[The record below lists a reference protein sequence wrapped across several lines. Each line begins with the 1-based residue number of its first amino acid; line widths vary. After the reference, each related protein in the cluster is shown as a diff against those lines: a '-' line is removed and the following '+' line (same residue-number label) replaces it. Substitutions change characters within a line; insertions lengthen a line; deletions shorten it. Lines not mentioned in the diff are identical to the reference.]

1 MKFATLNVTSM
12 LQYILAVNAVEADLL
27 CCQEVTL
34 LRCKRAQA
42 EEYLRNWCC
51 HWGPPPPGRLCRSS
65 GSRST
70 TNAANGGLS
79 TLVQRPIPAYDT
91 MAALSHVAVRS
102 PDRVSHTVVAT
113 GTGSTFVHV
122 FNVYCP
128 SGNGRAENEEREDM
142 LEKVLFAAADSLGD
156 VPILVM
162 GDLNTEEDRSPV
174 LRKALRN
181 GWSDAA
187 ELHHARTG
195 NTPPP
200 PTFTSART
208 SGTRID
214 RILLNRIAACA
225 FRQCVTTAVNV
236 PGHRLVTVTLDIAA
250 LRQSVWRF
258 KVPREIPTEG
268 GSKWDLSDAE
278 ADREAVQRLAN
289 SEFAERLAAQR
300 VEEAWLEWS
309 RVSEQ
314 YLQDAFAV
322 PVEERGRGSGRGMK
336 TLPRRV
342 CVTAG
347 TATDGSGAA
356 NSRQLR
362 LRKAIHRMER
372 ICSYLAQRRGPEAVP
387 HEVSLCWQNC
397 KRLAQACM
405 EGDQGAGGFPDHEK
419 AKQLLT
425 ALREETSRLGRE
437 GSAARF
443 TKYRDK
449 LNERADASRRCLAT
463 VCAGRAEPSGV
474 LRTGAKMTANVDEM
488 DEVLHTA
495 WDAILRKYK
504 DRPEPEYGPFRD
516 RFQEHIDTHL
526 MEPGTITGE
535 ELRTLL
541 RKKPKKSASGVDGW
555 RMAELRELP
564 LPLLNALADVMN
576 LVEVTGVWPASMTTA
591 LVSMVPKDES
601 QDPLHTRPITVT
613 SAVYRL
619 WACRRLADIVLWQEK
634 WIEEGQKGF
643 RPGHRIEDVLM
654 EIGLEMEDAL
664 LDGEP
669 LYGVALDFRKCF
681 DMVPREIVLRLAG
694 DLGLHNRVLKPLRAI
709 YRLLARRFKLPLGV
723 GREFSVTN
731 GILQGCPVS
740 VILINALLSVV
751 MKAVKKE
758 AEGVSPK
765 SYADDATLLS
775 RLSEAA
781 LQKGV
786 DVVDEF
792 CTLTGMELNLQ
803 KTVAFSTRRRHQSTL
818 RLRSVDA
825 LLRFGKSVTC
835 LGALVSTAKNRTER
849 SDSERVEKAA
859 ALAEGLR
866 HAPFRYEKRVRIVQS
881 NVLPAALSGCSF
893 APVSKVAMKRLTTSV
908 MGLIWGGSNP
918 KRAREMVL
926 NFQEKGHLTDP
937 STCLA
942 YRVTT
947 AFYAACERLPR
958 LLPLMESIRG
968 RYAEEDLP
976 LGPVGLAMKSMEEC
990 GHVWGPGPLSRT
1002 LRNGAIFDPI
1012 ASTPSKRGHEVRA
1025 DLRAKTWS
1033 RLVARRPGFE
1043 GVQRADLERT
1053 NSFWRMRECPAH
1065 TARLI
1070 RVALAGGVNTAEFTS
1085 RMRQA
1090 GAEPQAPSCKH
1101 CGSGDTEDEK
1111 HVFWDCGAY
1120 SHIRRREAH
1129 AELMAANRADWPRC
1143 TLEHGVVVPEN
1154 AHFSRRLQE
1163 MMAEILAER
1172 AGLEA
1177 RGWVARNPTT
1187 PWSRADAMPAEKLD
1201 HPFARIAPAWAWERN
1216 KAWGLPTFYALVAWL
1231 SDMEWTENGQASML
1245 ELAIDFELFSGLS
1258 IPLHENAPKGVRER
1272 GNVLRCMISA
1282 LDKLATQQG
1291 LGSCERGER
1300 VCPTTSLSFMG
1311 ITGISGVRPRPRF
1324 REAHTGTILEEQ
1336 VKGSDVG
1343 TQFPTYPDWTAERAA
1358 RWALPAPPQLHPD
1371 PVHMPGVGVEKAL
1384 VTCATHHKGKCE
1396 ACRALVRRDVP
1407 TVEMCCRH
1415 HHHADDGQPIA
1426 VCVEHST
1433 TKCGECKTAAACC
1446 RSGHHACR
1454 THGRGT
1460 CQECRRLPTL
1470 AQRRPAACCRR
1481 GHHQPNEPNAPA
1493 TPGHSK
1499 KKKRPLSPTQVGVQ
1513 RETPAGKRAAQAP
1526 PAVVKQKTATTGRA
1540 AKRPPPTPGTGERP
1554 ALKKRV
1560 LGTPKESPIAGRKR
1574 KKAKATTPESE
1585 VQRKKRK
1592 ALKAS
1597 GYQKRPTSPSTPVP
1611 SRVKNVQAC
1620 PHLCPPTQS
1629 PEPQE
1634 SPAPLAPQ
1642 VLDLDDAMTGDDVIK

>member
-1 MKFATLNVTSM
+1 MTA
-12 LQYILAVNAVEADLL
+12 LAHA
-27 CCQEVTL
+27 
-34 LRCKRAQA
+34 
-42 EEYLRNWCC
+42 
-51 HWGPPPPGRLCRSS
+51 
-65 GSRST
+65 
-70 TNAANGGLS
+70 
-79 TLVQRPIPAYDT
+79 
-91 MAALSHVAVRS
+91 AVRS

-113 GTGSTFVHV
+113 GAGNTFVHV

-128 SGNGRAENEEREDM
+128 SGNGRAESEEREDM
-142 LEKVLFAAADSLGD
+142 LEKILFAAADSLGD
-156 VPILVM
+156 VPIMVM

-195 NTPPP
+195 DTPPP
-200 PTFTSART
+200 PTFTNART

-214 RILLNRIAACA
+214 RILLNRITTGA

-236 PGHRLVTVTLDIAA
+236 PGHRLVTMTLDIAA
-250 LRQSVWRF
+250 LRQIVWRF
-258 KVPREIPTEG
+258 KVPREISTEG
-268 GSKWDLSDAE
+268 GPKWGLSDTE
-278 ADREAVQRLAN
+278 AYREAVQRLAN
-289 SEFAERLAAQR
+289 SDFAERLAAQR

-314 YLQDAFAV
+314 YLQDAFGIPA
-322 PVEERGRGSGRGMK
+322 EERGRSTGRGIK
-336 TLPRRV
+336 TSPKRV
-342 CVTAG
+342 CITAS
-347 TATDGSGAA
+347 TASDGSGAA

-387 HEVSLCWQNC
+387 HEVSRCWQNSR
-397 KRLAQACM
+397 RLAQACM
-405 EGDQGAGGFPDHEK
+405 KDGQGTEGFPDHEE

-425 ALREETSRLGRE
+425 ALREETSRLGKE

-449 LNERADASRRCLAT
+449 LNERADASRRCLT
-463 VCAGRAEPSGV
+463 TICAGRAEPSGV
-474 LRTGAKMTANVDEM
+474 LRKGAGVTANIDEM
-488 DEVLHTA
+488 DEVLNTA
-495 WDAILRKYK
+495 WDPILRKYK
-504 DRPEPEYGPFRD
+504 DGPEPEYEPFRD
-516 RFQEHIDTHL
+516 RFRDHIGPHM
-526 MEPGTITGE
+526 MEAGTITGE
-535 ELRTLL
+535 ELRILL

-576 LVEVTGVWPASMTTA
+576 LVEATGDWPASMTTA

-619 WACRRLADIVLWQEK
+619 WACRRLADIVLWQEE

-681 DMVPREIVLRLAG
+681 DMVPREIVLRLAE

-758 AEGVSPK
+758 AKGVSPK

-818 RLRSVDA
+818 KLRSVDA
-825 LLRFGKSVTC
+825 LLRFSKSVKC
-835 LGALVSTAKNRTER
+835 LGVLVSTAKNRTER

-937 STCLA
+937 GTCLA

-968 RYAEEDLP
+968 RYAEGDLP
-976 LGPVGLAMKSMEEC
+976 LGPVGLAMRSMEEC

-1002 LRNGAIFDPI
+1002 LRNGATYDPLTS
-1012 ASTPSKRGHEVRA
+1012 APSKRGHEVRA

-1043 GVQRADLERT
+1043 GIQRADLERT

-1070 RVALAGGVNTAEFTS
+1070 RVALAGGVNTAEYTS

-1120 SHIRRREAH
+1120 SHVRRREAH

-1154 AHFSRRLQE
+1154 AQFSRRLQE

-1187 PWSRADAMPAEKLD
+1187 PWSRANAMPAEKFD
-1201 HPFARIAPAWAWERN
+1201 HPFARIAPAWTWERN
-1216 KAWGLPTFYALVAWL
+1216 KTWGLPTFYALVAWL
-1231 SDMEWTENGQASML
+1231 SDMQWTENGQASML

-1258 IPLHENAPKGVRER
+1258 MPLHGNAPKGVRER
-1272 GNVLRCMISA
+1272 GNVLRCMMSA
-1282 LDKLATQQG
+1282 LDKLAAQQG
-1291 LGSCERGER
+1291 LGSCMRGER

-1311 ITGISGVRPRPRF
+1311 ITGISGIRPRPRF

-1343 TQFPTYPDWTAERAA
+1343 TQCPTYPDWTIGRAA

-1371 PVHMPGVGVEKAL
+1371 PVHMPGVGIEKAL

-1415 HHHADDGQPIA
+1415 HHHANDGQPIA
-1426 VCVEHST
+1426 VCTEHST

-1460 CQECRRLPTL
+1460 CQECKRLPTL
-1470 AQRRPAACCRR
+1470 TQRRPAACCSR
-1481 GHHQPNEPNAPA
+1481 GHHQSNKPNVES
-1493 TPGHSK
+1493 TPGRN
-1499 KKKRPLSPTQVGVQ
+1499 KKKRPSSPTQVGVQ
-1513 RETPAGKRAAQAP
+1513 RETPVGKRAARAARAP
-1526 PAVVKQKTATTGRA
+1526 LAATKKETATTGRA
-1540 AKRPPPTPGTGERP
+1540 TKRPPPTPGTSERP

-1560 LGTPKESPIAGRKR
+1560 LGTPKEGPIAGRKR
-1574 KKAKATTPESE
+1574 KKTKATTPDSG
-1585 VQRKKRK
+1585 VHRRKKKVPR
-1592 ALKAS
+1592 AS
-1597 GYQKRPTSPSTPVP
+1597 SSQKRPGTTGTPMPSK
-1611 SRVKNVQAC
+1611 VKNGHTC
-1620 PHLCPPTQS
+1620 PPSYSPTQS
-1629 PEPQE
+1629 LESQE
-1634 SPAPLAPQ
+1634 SQTPLAPQ
-1642 VLDLDDAMTGDDVIK
+1642 MLDLDDAMAGDDVIR

>member
-1 MKFATLNVTSM
+1 
-12 LQYILAVNAVEADLL
+12 
-27 CCQEVTL
+27 
-34 LRCKRAQA
+34 
-42 EEYLRNWCC
+42 
-51 HWGPPPPGRLCRSS
+51 
-65 GSRST
+65 
-70 TNAANGGLS
+70 
-79 TLVQRPIPAYDT
+79 RPIPAYDT
-91 MAALSHVAVRS
+91 LAALSHVALRS

-268 GSKWDLSDAE
+268 GSKWDLSEAE

-309 RVSEQ
+309 RVSER

-322 PVEERGRGSGRGMK
+322 PVEERGRGTGRGMK

-405 EGDQGAGGFPDHEK
+405 VGDQGAGGFPDHEK

-463 VCAGRAEPSGV
+463 VCAGRAEPSGM

-835 LGALVSTAKNRTER
+835 LGVLVSTAKNRTER

-968 RYAEEDLP
+968 RYAEGDLP
-976 LGPVGLAMKSMEEC
+976 LGPVGLAMRSMEEC
-990 GHVWGPGPLSRT
+990 GHL
-1002 LRNGAIFDPI
+1002 
-1012 ASTPSKRGHEVRA
+1012 
-1025 DLRAKTWS
+1025 
-1033 RLVARRPGFE
+1033 
-1043 GVQRADLERT
+1043 Q
-1053 NSFWRMRECPAH
+1053 
-1065 TARLI
+1065 
-1070 RVALAGGVNTAEFTS
+1070 AL
-1085 RMRQA
+1085 
-1090 GAEPQAPSCKH
+1090 
-1101 CGSGDTEDEK
+1101 GSGDTEDEK

-1258 IPLHENAPKGVRER
+1258 IPLHENTPKGVRER

-1311 ITGISGVRPRPRF
+1311 ISGISGVRPRPRF

-1336 VKGSDVG
+1336 VKGSDIG
-1343 TQFPTYPDWTAERAA
+1343 TQCPTYPDWTAERAA
-1358 RWALPAPPQLHPD
+1358 RWALPVPPQLHPD

-1470 AQRRPAACCRR
+1470 TQRRPAACCRR

-1499 KKKRPLSPTQVGVQ
+1499 KKRPLSPTQGGVQ

-1526 PAVVKQKTATTGRA
+1526 PAVAKQKTATTGRA

-1574 KKAKATTPESE
+1574 KKAKATTPES
-1585 VQRKKRK
+1585 
-1592 ALKAS
+1592 
-1597 GYQKRPTSPSTPVP
+1597 G
-1611 SRVKNVQAC
+1611 
-1620 PHLCPPTQS
+1620 
-1629 PEPQE
+1629 
-1634 SPAPLAPQ
+1634 
-1642 VLDLDDAMTGDDVIK
+1642 

>member
-1 MKFATLNVTSM
+1 
-12 LQYILAVNAVEADLL
+12 
-27 CCQEVTL
+27 
-34 LRCKRAQA
+34 
-42 EEYLRNWCC
+42 
-51 HWGPPPPGRLCRSS
+51 
-65 GSRST
+65 
-70 TNAANGGLS
+70 
-79 TLVQRPIPAYDT
+79 
-91 MAALSHVAVRS
+91 
-102 PDRVSHTVVAT
+102 
-113 GTGSTFVHV
+113 
-122 FNVYCP
+122 
-128 SGNGRAENEEREDM
+128 
-142 LEKVLFAAADSLGD
+142 
-156 VPILVM
+156 
-162 GDLNTEEDRSPV
+162 
-174 LRKALRN
+174 
-181 GWSDAA
+181 
-187 ELHHARTG
+187 
-195 NTPPP
+195 
-200 PTFTSART
+200 
-208 SGTRID
+208 
-214 RILLNRIAACA
+214 
-225 FRQCVTTAVNV
+225 
-236 PGHRLVTVTLDIAA
+236 
-250 LRQSVWRF
+250 
-258 KVPREIPTEG
+258 
-268 GSKWDLSDAE
+268 
-278 ADREAVQRLAN
+278 
-289 SEFAERLAAQR
+289 
-300 VEEAWLEWS
+300 
-309 RVSEQ
+309 
-314 YLQDAFAV
+314 
-322 PVEERGRGSGRGMK
+322 
-336 TLPRRV
+336 
-342 CVTAG
+342 
-347 TATDGSGAA
+347 
-356 NSRQLR
+356 
-362 LRKAIHRMER
+362 
-372 ICSYLAQRRGPEAVP
+372 
-387 HEVSLCWQNC
+387 
-397 KRLAQACM
+397 
-405 EGDQGAGGFPDHEK
+405 
-419 AKQLLT
+419 
-425 ALREETSRLGRE
+425 
-437 GSAARF
+437 
-443 TKYRDK
+443 
-449 LNERADASRRCLAT
+449 
-463 VCAGRAEPSGV
+463 
-474 LRTGAKMTANVDEM
+474 
-488 DEVLHTA
+488 
-495 WDAILRKYK
+495 
-504 DRPEPEYGPFRD
+504 
-516 RFQEHIDTHL
+516 
-526 MEPGTITGE
+526 
-535 ELRTLL
+535 
-541 RKKPKKSASGVDGW
+541 
-555 RMAELRELP
+555 MAELRELP

-601 QDPLHTRPITVT
+601 QNPLHTRPITVT

-835 LGALVSTAKNRTER
+835 LGVLVSTAKNRTER

-968 RYAEEDLP
+968 RYAEGDLP
-976 LGPVGLAMKSMEEC
+976 LGPVGLAMRSMEEC

-1002 LRNGAIFDPI
+1002 LRNGTMFDPI
-1012 ASTPSKRGHEVRA
+1012 ASKRGHEVRA

-1053 NSFWRMRECPAH
+1053 NSFWKMRECPAH

-1085 RMRQA
+1085 RMRILGYYHSVFQRASGPVGAVGRHQPDMCLSSPYVRVRSAVPKYVFLVLGIAASTVLAA
-1090 GAEPQAPSCKH
+1090 GRLRLS
-1101 CGSGDTEDEK
+1101 SG
-1111 HVFWDCGAY
+1111 
-1120 SHIRRREAH
+1120 
-1129 AELMAANRADWPRC
+1129 L
-1143 TLEHGVVVPEN
+1143 

-1216 KAWGLPTFYALVAWL
+1216 KTWGLPTFYALVAWL

-1272 GNVLRCMISA
+1272 GNVLRCMMSA

-1311 ITGISGVRPRPRF
+1311 ISGISGVRPRPRF

-1343 TQFPTYPDWTAERAA
+1343 TQCPTYPDWTAERAA
-1358 RWALPAPPQLHPD
+1358 RWALPVPPQLHPD

-1446 RSGHHACR
+1446 R
-1454 THGRGT
+1454 
-1460 CQECRRLPTL
+1460 
-1470 AQRRPAACCRR
+1470 R

-1526 PAVVKQKTATTGRA
+1526 PAVAKQKTATQPKA
-1540 AKRPPPTPGTGERP
+1540 ATQRQGP
-1554 ALKKRV
+1554 AND
-1560 LGTPKESPIAGRKR
+1560 
-1574 KKAKATTPESE
+1574 
-1585 VQRKKRK
+1585 QR
-1592 ALKAS
+1592 
-1597 GYQKRPTSPSTPVP
+1597 
-1611 SRVKNVQAC
+1611 
-1620 PHLCPPTQS
+1620 
-1629 PEPQE
+1629 
-1634 SPAPLAPQ
+1634 
-1642 VLDLDDAMTGDDVIK
+1642 

>member
-1 MKFATLNVTSM
+1 
-12 LQYILAVNAVEADLL
+12 
-27 CCQEVTL
+27 
-34 LRCKRAQA
+34 
-42 EEYLRNWCC
+42 
-51 HWGPPPPGRLCRSS
+51 
-65 GSRST
+65 
-70 TNAANGGLS
+70 
-79 TLVQRPIPAYDT
+79 
-91 MAALSHVAVRS
+91 
-102 PDRVSHTVVAT
+102 
-113 GTGSTFVHV
+113 
-122 FNVYCP
+122 
-128 SGNGRAENEEREDM
+128 
-142 LEKVLFAAADSLGD
+142 
-156 VPILVM
+156 
-162 GDLNTEEDRSPV
+162 
-174 LRKALRN
+174 
-181 GWSDAA
+181 
-187 ELHHARTG
+187 
-195 NTPPP
+195 
-200 PTFTSART
+200 
-208 SGTRID
+208 
-214 RILLNRIAACA
+214 
-225 FRQCVTTAVNV
+225 
-236 PGHRLVTVTLDIAA
+236 
-250 LRQSVWRF
+250 
-258 KVPREIPTEG
+258 
-268 GSKWDLSDAE
+268 
-278 ADREAVQRLAN
+278 
-289 SEFAERLAAQR
+289 
-300 VEEAWLEWS
+300 
-309 RVSEQ
+309 
-314 YLQDAFAV
+314 
-322 PVEERGRGSGRGMK
+322 
-336 TLPRRV
+336 
-342 CVTAG
+342 
-347 TATDGSGAA
+347 
-356 NSRQLR
+356 
-362 LRKAIHRMER
+362 
-372 ICSYLAQRRGPEAVP
+372 
-387 HEVSLCWQNC
+387 
-397 KRLAQACM
+397 
-405 EGDQGAGGFPDHEK
+405 
-419 AKQLLT
+419 
-425 ALREETSRLGRE
+425 
-437 GSAARF
+437 
-443 TKYRDK
+443 
-449 LNERADASRRCLAT
+449 
-463 VCAGRAEPSGV
+463 
-474 LRTGAKMTANVDEM
+474 M
-488 DEVLHTA
+488 DEVLNTA
-495 WDAILRKYK
+495 WDPILRKYK
-504 DRPEPEYGPFRD
+504 DGPEPEYEPFRD
-516 RFQEHIDTHL
+516 RFRDHIGPHM
-526 MEPGTITGE
+526 MEAGTITGE
-535 ELRTLL
+535 ELRILL

-576 LVEVTGVWPASMTTA
+576 LVETTGDWPASMTTA

-619 WACRRLADIVLWQEK
+619 WACRRLADIVLWQEE

-681 DMVPREIVLRLAG
+681 DMVPREIVLRLAE

-818 RLRSVDA
+818 KLRSVDA
-825 LLRFGKSVTC
+825 LLRFSKSVKC
-835 LGALVSTAKNRTER
+835 LGVLVSTAKNRTER

-937 STCLA
+937 GTCLA

-968 RYAEEDLP
+968 RYAEGDLP
-976 LGPVGLAMKSMEEC
+976 LGPVGLAMRSMEEC

-1002 LRNGAIFDPI
+1002 LRNGATYDPLTS
-1012 ASTPSKRGHEVRA
+1012 APSKRGHEVRA

-1043 GVQRADLERT
+1043 GIQRADLERT

-1070 RVALAGGVNTAEFTS
+1070 RVALAGGVNTAEYTS

-1120 SHIRRREAH
+1120 SHVRRREAH

-1154 AHFSRRLQE
+1154 AQFSRRLQE

-1177 RGWVARNPTT
+1177 RAWVARNPTT
-1187 PWSRADAMPAEKLD
+1187 PWSRANAMPAEKFD
-1201 HPFARIAPAWAWERN
+1201 HPFARIAPAWTWERN
-1216 KAWGLPTFYALVAWL
+1216 KTWGLPTFYALVAWL
-1231 SDMEWTENGQASML
+1231 SDMQWTENGQASML

-1258 IPLHENAPKGVRER
+1258 MPLHGNAPKGVRER
-1272 GNVLRCMISA
+1272 GNVLRCMMSA
-1282 LDKLATQQG
+1282 LDKLAAQQG
-1291 LGSCERGER
+1291 LGSCMRGER

-1311 ITGISGVRPRPRF
+1311 ITGISGIRPRPRF

-1343 TQFPTYPDWTAERAA
+1343 TQCPTYPDWTIGRAA

-1371 PVHMPGVGVEKAL
+1371 PVHMPGVGIEKAL

-1415 HHHADDGQPIA
+1415 HHHANDGQPIA
-1426 VCVEHST
+1426 VCTEHST

-1460 CQECRRLPTL
+1460 CQECKRLPTL
-1470 AQRRPAACCRR
+1470 TQRRPAACCSR
-1481 GHHQPNEPNAPA
+1481 GHHQSNKPNVES
-1493 TPGHSK
+1493 TPGRN
-1499 KKKRPLSPTQVGVQ
+1499 KKKRPSSPTQVGVQ
-1513 RETPAGKRAAQAP
+1513 RETPVGKRAARAARAP
-1526 PAVVKQKTATTGRA
+1526 LAATKKETATTGRA
-1540 AKRPPPTPGTGERP
+1540 TKRPPPTPGTSERP

-1560 LGTPKESPIAGRKR
+1560 LGTPKEGLIAGRKR
-1574 KKAKATTPESE
+1574 KKTKATTPDSG
-1585 VQRKKRK
+1585 VQRRKKKVPR
-1592 ALKAS
+1592 AS
-1597 GYQKRPTSPSTPVP
+1597 SSQKRPGTTGTPMPSK
-1611 SRVKNVQAC
+1611 VKNGHTC
-1620 PHLCPPTQS
+1620 PPSYSPTQS
-1629 PEPQE
+1629 LESQE
-1634 SPAPLAPQ
+1634 SQTPLAPQ
-1642 VLDLDDAMTGDDVIK
+1642 MLDLDDAMAGDDVIR